1 MTRTSVR
8 LRVLA
13 AGAAVPFVIL
23 GAASTPAYADDVATD
38 DVEIGP
44 DVEVG
49 PTVEIS
55 PAGTAVLPDEIWA
68 MIDEG
73 STLQPPPN

>member
-8 LRVLA
+8 LRALA

-23 GAASTPAYADDVATD
+23 GAATPLAYADDVATD